1 MSSTAANDTARSDKL
16 IGSADRRFRLEGLG
30 LTLVIIALGIVFTFI
45 NPRFANVDNF
55 LNILTQASTY
65 IIVAMGM
72 TFVISM
78 AGIDLSVGSMLAL
91 VTCVFFGFID
101 AGMASAPA
109 LAIMFALGAALGA
122 INGLMVAFLAI
133 PSLIATLGTMVA
145 YRGIA
150 LLHSSG
156 KLYYGLPPE
165 IVWLGQGHVFGV
177 PVPVII
183 AAVFVAFSWW
193 LFNRTRFGVHCRA
206 VGGNREAARLAGLSV
221 NRIEVVVYAFMGIC
235 VTVGGL
241 IWMARIDGT
250 QATLGTAMEIHVI
263 AATIIGGTSL
273 FGGSGT
279 IYGTLAGSILLTML
293 NNALVIAG
301 VEFFWQLVAIGV
313 IVVVAVTL
321 NNIRENRIEWLRS
334 SQLRHWLHHRRAAPD
349 QNSHSG

>member
-1 MSSTAANDTARSDKL
+1 MSTTVADVQAQDGKA

-30 LTLVIIALGIVFTFI
+30 LTLVIVALGIIFTLI
-45 NPRFANVDNF
+45 NPRFASVDNF

-72 TFVISM
+72 TFVISK
-78 AGIDLSVGSMLAL
+78 AGIDLSVGATLAV

-101 AGMASAPA
+101 GGMHWIPA
-109 LAIMFALGAALGA
+109 LVIMFALGAALGA
-122 INGLMVAFLAI
+122 INGLMVAFLAV
-133 PSLIATLGTMVA
+133 PALIATLGTMVA
-145 YRGIA
+145 YRGAA

-165 IVWLGQGHVFGV
+165 IVWLGQGRLFGI

-183 AAVFVAFSWW
+183 AAIFVAFSWW
-193 LFNRTRFGVHCRA
+193 LFNRTRFGLYCRG
-206 VGGNREAARLAGLSV
+206 VGGNREAARLAGVPVS
-221 NRIEVVVYAFMGIC
+221 RIEILVYTFMGVC
-235 VTVGGL
+235 VTIGGL
-241 IWMARIDGT
+241 IWMARIDGA

-273 FGGSGT
+273 FGGRGT
-279 IYGTLAGSILLTML
+279 IYGSLAGSILLTML

-313 IVVVAVTL
+313 IVVIAVTV
-321 NNIRENRIEWLRS
+321 NNVRENRIGWIDTLRA
-334 SQLRHWLHHRRAAPD
+334 RRRRAQRGAR
-349 QNSHSG
+349 HT